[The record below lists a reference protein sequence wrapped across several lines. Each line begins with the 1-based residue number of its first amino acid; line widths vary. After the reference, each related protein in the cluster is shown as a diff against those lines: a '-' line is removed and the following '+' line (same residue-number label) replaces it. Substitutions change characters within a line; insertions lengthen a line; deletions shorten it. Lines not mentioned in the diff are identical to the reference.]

1 LIAYIDTSAFVPL
14 LIDEQTSPVCA
25 EMWESAERLVSTRLV
40 EIEAATALH
49 KAQRLNRISRPV
61 LSTALRMLDAFMT
74 DLDFIEI
81 DHDLIHRARQ
91 CAEVAPLRGYDAVHC
106 AAGLLTATSPAA
118 VLVSGDQ
125 QLLTTWRQLGA
136 SVVDINQAA
145 G

>member
-1 LIAYIDTSAFVPL
+1 LIAYIDTSALVPV
-14 LIDEQTSPVCA
+14 LIEEETSPLCA

-49 KAQRLNRISRPV
+49 KAQRLERISKPD
-61 LSTALRMLDAFMT
+61 LSAALRLLEAFLT

-81 DHDLIHRARQ
+81 DQDLVRRARQ

-106 AAGLLTATSPAA
+106 AAGLLTATGVGA

-125 QLLTTWRQLGA
+125 LLLRTWRQLGA
-136 SVVDINQAA
+136 SVVDIMQAA
-145 G
+145 D